1 MLYPLIVYTVFA
13 LLATVGLYLIGNHF
27 HSRALGIKLAVGS
40 AVFFIGLI
48 VALTWVIQYY
58 EG

>member
-1 MLYPLIVYTVFA
+1 MLYPLIVYTVFS

-27 HSRALGIKLAVGS
+27 HSRSLGIKLAAGA
-40 AVFFIGLI
+40 AVFFVVLI
-48 VALTWVIQYY
+48 VALTWVIGYY